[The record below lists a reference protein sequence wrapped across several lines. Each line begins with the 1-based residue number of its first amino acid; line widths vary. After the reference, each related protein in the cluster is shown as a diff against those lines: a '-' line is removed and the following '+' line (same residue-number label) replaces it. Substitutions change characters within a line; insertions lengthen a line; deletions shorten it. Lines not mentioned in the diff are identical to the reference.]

1 MTLAPNKCLSLKL
14 TLGYFK
20 LLGVPFNKQAFA
32 DRNLKTVN
40 PEADEQYYTP
50 DFNYV
55 SAFKWWLRFKYHNFG
70 VSRGTPT
77 LQIIWVQSL
86 RSDLIWHSQQP
97 CDAKDISVVGAKFTR
112 QMNEVDCW
120 GGWSPEWMCVVWHGH
135 CQVKDQCLSPRGGK
149 AFHCGSQITKPS
161 LGPSVIVD
169 NEWRKHPSYLSSPR
183 MFMACRTAPTEIA
196 KCAFLFICN
205 NLPSLFRCMR

>member
-1 MTLAPNKCLSLKL
+1 MTLTPNKCLSIKL

-77 LQIIWVQSL
+77 LHIIG
-86 RSDLIWHSQQP
+86 SDLSIVTLGWLEEHLLYISFEYKAWGVILFGAHSSPVTLRTFLLLVPSSQGKWMKETAGVGDVLSG
-97 CDAKDISVVGAKFTR
+97 CVLSDMGTAKSRTNA
-112 QMNEVDCW
+112 
-120 GGWSPEWMCVVWHGH
+120 SAHG
-135 CQVKDQCLSPRGGK
+135 SGK
-149 AFHCGSQITKPS
+149 AFHCGSQRDYK
-161 LGPSVIVD
+161 
-169 NEWRKHPSYLSSPR
+169 
-183 MFMACRTAPTEIA
+183 
-196 KCAFLFICN
+196 AFLGSKCD
-205 NLPSLFRCMR
+205 CW